1 MLHDCKNVISAQGM
15 IRCTLSTSRIG
26 NYQLGHAQTADV
38 IVIGAGA
45 VGCAIALNLTRSGIT
60 PLIIE
65 RDDIAFNASGYA
77 WGGLSAHFGSGVP
90 GPMTEIYRKSIAK
103 HIELYE
109 ELSPTATNDWEL
121 QKVTSMTL
129 ADDEAKADQLKSD
142 IEWMQSEGFDAELI
156 GDEQIYRM
164 EPAIRGGMIAASV
177 VNAGWELDSYSYT
190 KSIASEAERR
200 GLTITTGK
208 VAAFDT
214 RGGRISSVTL
224 ADGKKIDTHIVVAA
238 TGPWTNQIQ
247 GMPRLPVK
255 PIKGEILRL
264 SRPDNDL
271 QNRIG
276 FNGFNV
282 GRKPN
287 GSVWAGTYEW
297 DRGFNREITEE
308 GRNHIFNGVTD
319 YLPSLAKS
327 EITEAT
333 ACLRPVAVDGF
344 PIVGASSIAEGL
356 FYANGA
362 GKKGILLSPLIADWI
377 VGLIQSEIAPPSIVS
392 STRFPEI

>member
-1 MLHDCKNVISAQGM
+1 
-15 IRCTLSTSRIG
+15 
-26 NYQLGHAQTADV
+26 
-38 IVIGAGA
+38 
-45 VGCAIALNLTRSGIT
+45 
-60 PLIIE
+60 
-65 RDDIAFNASGYA
+65 
-77 WGGLSAHFGSGVP
+77 
-90 GPMTEIYRKSIAK
+90 MTEIYRKSIAK

-129 ADDEAKADQLKSD
+129 ADNEAKADQLKSD

-208 VAAFDT
+208 VAALDT

-224 ADGKKIDTHIVVAA
+224 ADSKKIDTNSVVAA
-238 TGPWTNQIQ
+238 TGPWANQIQ
-247 GMPRLPVK
+247 GIPRLPVK

-264 SRPDNDL
+264 SRPDKDL

-287 GSVWAGTYEW
+287 GSVLGWHVRVGP
-297 DRGFNREITEE
+297 RVQS
-308 GRNHIFNGVTD
+308 RNHGRRTQSHLQRCD
-319 YLPSLAKS
+319 RLPSIPGKIRGHRSHCMSTSSCCRWLSNRWGFKHCRGAFLRQRSGKERHPAISADCGLDRRSHSKRNRTAKH
-327 EITEAT
+327 
-333 ACLRPVAVDGF
+333 C
-344 PIVGASSIAEGL
+344 IVNAI
-356 FYANGA
+356 
-362 GKKGILLSPLIADWI
+362 P
-377 VGLIQSEIAPPSIVS
+377 
-392 STRFPEI
+392 